1 MIPFRCILLSFH
13 EHDHDHDQLRGVGVV
28 IPDTDPEMRMLS
40 DLSRVTQLIEI
51 VQTKTQVVCF

>member
-13 EHDHDHDQLRGVGVV
+13 EHGHDHDQLRGVGVV
-28 IPDTDPEMRMLS
+28 IPDMDPEMRMLS

-51 VQTKTQVVCF
+51 VQTKIQVV